1 MTSWTLAFDIKIL
14 DNSSRET
21 LLLNTYCKSVLET
34 LSSIKFKTS
43 SNPCFVSRQFYISAI
58 VRDTSVMLAFV
69 SILFANSVKVTF
81 SSIYLSKSFIAKPY
95 VLTVSQ
101 IALNV
106 SFTIS

>member
-1 MTSWTLAFDIKIL
+1 M
-14 DNSSRET
+14 
-21 LLLNTYCKSVLET
+21 LNTYCKSVFET

-58 VRDTSVMLAFV
+58 VRDTSVIFAFV
-69 SILFANSVKVTF
+69 NILFANSVNVTF
-81 SSIYLSKSFIAKPY
+81 SSIYLSKSLIANPY

-101 IALNV
+101 MALNV